1 MKKNDFIE
9 VRWCGRGGQGAVTAA
24 KMLAEGAISEGKFIQ
39 AFPEFGPERMGAPV
53 KSFTRIS
60 EKPIYRHC
68 QVTSPDLSVLLD
80 PTLLGVVDIAEGVKE
95 DGIIVVNT
103 KDSPKKL
110 REKMALKG
118 RKLYTV
124 DASGISMQKLKK
136 NIPNMPMVAAAVR
149 VMNIVKLESVIR
161 KVQEEFSQKFK
172 EEIVRANIEA
182 MRMAYEQVKGE
193 DKG

>member
-9 VRWCGRGGQGAVTAA
+9 VRWCGRGGQGVVTAA
-24 KMLAEGAISEGKFIQ
+24 RMLAEGAISEGKFIQ

-68 QVTSPDLSVLLD
+68 QVTSPDVSVLLD
-80 PTLLGVVDIAEGVKE
+80 PTLLGVVDITEGVKE
-95 DGIIVVNT
+95 DGIIVINT

-110 REKMALKG
+110 REKMGLKA

-149 VMNIVKLESVIR
+149 AMNIVKLESVIR
-161 KVQEEFSQKFK
+161 NVQEEFSQKFK
-172 EEIVRANIEA
+172 DEIVRANIEA

-193 DKG
+193 

>member
-1 MKKNDFIE
+1 MAKNNLIE

-24 KMLAEGAISEGKFIQ
+24 RMLAEGAMSEGKFIQ

-60 EKPIYRHC
+60 EKPITIHC
-68 QVTSPDLSVLLD
+68 QVANPDVSVLLD
-80 PTLLGVVDIAEGVKE
+80 PTLLGVVDIAEGVKQN
-95 DGIIVVNT
+95 GIIIVNT

-110 REKMALKG
+110 REKMGLKG

-124 DASGISMQKLKK
+124 DASGIALQKLNR
-136 NIPNMPMVAAAVR
+136 NIPNMTMVAAAVK
-149 VMNIVKLESVIR
+149 VMNAVKIESVIR
-161 KVQEEFSQKFK
+161 YFQEEFSQKLK
-172 EEIVRANIEA
+172 DETVRANIEA

-193 DKG
+193 S